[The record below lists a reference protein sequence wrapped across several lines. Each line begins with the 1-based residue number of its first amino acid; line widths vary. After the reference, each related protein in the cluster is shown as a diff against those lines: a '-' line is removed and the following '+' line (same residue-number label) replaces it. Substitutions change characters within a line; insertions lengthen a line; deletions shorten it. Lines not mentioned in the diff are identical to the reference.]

1 MQEQISAAV
10 QLSNGVRM
18 PQFGLG
24 VYRTGGE
31 EIERAVQSALEV
43 GYRLIDTAAMYG
55 NEAGVGAAVRAS
67 GVPREDVFIATKVWN
82 SDQGYDTT
90 LRAFERSLSQLGLGQ
105 VDLYLVHWPVKGR
118 TKETWR
124 ALERIYGEG
133 RARAIGVCNFKA
145 HHLEELLQYA
155 EVAPMVNQVECHPFL
170 AQREVL
176 AYCQGHEIRLE
187 AWAPLVR
194 GRLDHPV
201 LLEVAARHSKTPAH
215 VVWRW
220 NLQRGVVTIPKS
232 ARPERI
238 AENAKLFDFELSAQ
252 DMAQIDALDEER
264 RIGPDPDTIDF

>member
-133 RARAIGVCNFKA
+133 RARAIGVCNFKV

-201 LLEVAARHSKTPAH
+201 LLEVAARHSKTPAQ
-215 VVWRW
+215 VVLRW